1 MCSSKGI
8 ASLFQEQSPMQFNL
22 QASIKYNPRMRS
34 LEKQL
39 KFKIQVF
46 IYSNEK
52 DVARIFVFHFNKM
65 FLSKVQQSY
74 WYIQF
79 CTEKN
84 LYLILNILVNWNLG
98 FIRSLNAS

>member
-52 DVARIFVFHFNKM
+52 DVARIFVFYFNKM
-65 FLSKVQQSY
+65 FLSKVQ
-74 WYIQF
+74 
-79 CTEKN
+79 
-84 LYLILNILVNWNLG
+84 
-98 FIRSLNAS
+98 